1 MTEESKQSR
10 MPPIS
15 RMPAWRRKSLVYHWM
30 MNCLVERN
38 GCRSNE
44 IAEVV
49 TVTNAEVMYCAEQI
63 NVVHPGYL
71 KLTKIEVNGPL
82 VLTELGLKLI
92 KTDPKEHSESEGGV
106 LLQKFV
112 DLFSIWFLIK
122 GLSNKWLDLIFK
134 DGEIQVIPGRKSQ
147 ELSFSIYI
155 ASEIS
160 LGFLTTGHSKRLALN
175 HGLIIPDKKM
185 SAYLIERGPNFP
197 TDRNQVS
204 RTWLC
209 MMNRE
214 RVLEI
219 QGQSSKNFRK

>member
-1 MTEESKQSR
+1 MTEESKQPR
-10 MPPIS
+10 MPHIS
-15 RMPAWRRKSLVYHWM
+15 RMPAWRRKSLVYHGIM
-30 MNCLVERN
+30 TSLVERN

-71 KLTKIEVNGPL
+71 KLTQIEVEGPL

-92 KTDPKEHSESEGGV
+92 KTDPKEHCEADGGV
-106 LLQKFV
+106 LLPKFV
-112 DLFSIWFLIK
+112 DLFSIWFLVS
-122 GLSNKWLDLIFK
+122 GLSNKWIDLIFK
-134 DGEIQVIPGRKSQ
+134 DGEIQVIPGQKSQ

-160 LGFLTTGHSKRLALN
+160 LGFLVTGHSKRLALN
-175 HGLIIPDKKM
+175 HGLVIPDKKM

-197 TDRNQVS
+197 TDRIEVS
-204 RTWLC
+204 RTWFC

-214 RVLEI
+214 KVLET
-219 QGQSSKNFRK
+219 QGQSSNFRK